1 MTPLA
6 RSGVVVRDANGR
18 LGVAFAEERCA
29 GCDGRCGLRL
39 GRAPTLPLPAAV
51 GAAAP
56 PVGTRLDV
64 VAPGHRLSRQAAFV
78 FGVPLAAAAGAA
90 MLAEWAVWHP
100 LWALLATAAG
110 LALPLAVRLRRRAE
124 PVAILRQ
131 CAGGRLELRC

>member
-1 MTPLA
+1 MTLLA
-6 RSGVVVRDANGR
+6 RSGVVVRDADGR

-39 GRAPTLPLPAAV
+39 GRAPALPLPI
-51 GAAAP
+51 GGGPAP
-56 PVGTRLDV
+56 AVGTRLDV

-100 LWALLATAAG
+100 LWALFATAAG
-110 LALPLAVRLRRRAE
+110 LALPLAARLRRRAE
-124 PVAILRQ
+124 PVAVLRQ
-131 CAGGRLELRC
+131 GAGGRFELRC